1 MAASASAPGGEPQKQ
16 LLSII
21 RDFAAEKSH
30 GERTVSGLKRR
41 LDDVLAAA
49 DAATAELE
57 AAKRAREAAETD
69 LRGSQVQASIAA
81 RPSRRS
87 RSLLVTLPRPESG
100 NHATISHLQE
110 EIAKVGS
117 ELEELKSKE
126 DSERDEFISQMVEMN
141 ARIRQFRQ
149 MASVELARKCS
160 EVSADGHNVNNK
172 NETAESE
179 DMVTDL
185 ADKLS
190 NIEAEMHA
198 LEEEYQ
204 KDLLDHKQVCQELTD
219 VQAKRALIEAV
230 MDETKQLQ
238 EKLSLTGHKRV
249 AKVEKVLNSVA
260 EELQRRYTCPG
271 CGTNNMG
278 GMEEEA
284 ARTSSN

>member
-1 MAASASAPGGEPQKQ
+1 MAASASAPGAEPQKQ

-49 DAATAELE
+49 DAATAELD

-69 LRGSQVQASIAA
+69 LRGTQVQASIAA
-81 RPSRRS
+81 ATIQA
-87 RSLLVTLPRPESG
+87 LE
-100 NHATISHLQE
+100 ATISHLQE
-110 EIAKVGS
+110 EIAKLGS

-141 ARIRQFRQ
+141 ARIRQFQQ

-160 EVSADGHNVNNK
+160 EVSTDGEQGKAADGNQGKGTDGHNVSDK

-204 KDLLDHKQVCQELTD
+204 KDLLDHKQVCQELAD

-238 EKLSLTGHKRV
+238 EVGGRV
-249 AKVEKVLNSVA
+249 AEMEKVLNSVA
-260 EELQRRYTCPG
+260 EELQRRYMCRG

-278 GMEEEA
+278 GMGEA

>member
-87 RSLLVTLPRPESG
+87 
-100 NHATISHLQE
+100 
-110 EIAKVGS
+110 
-117 ELEELKSKE
+117 
-126 DSERDEFISQMVEMN
+126 
-141 ARIRQFRQ
+141 RQFRQ